1 MAIIKRVSLLTGSEN
16 TMDLPVKSDRVTSW
30 LQSRL
35 RDPCS
40 TPLIQDAFPELNNEQ
55 REFILT
61 GSTGDEWERL
71 SDEL

>member
-16 TMDLPVKSDRVTSW
+16 TMDLPVKSDRVTNW
-30 LQSRL
+30 LQSRE
-35 RDPCS
+35 RDPRS

-61 GSTGDEWERL
+61 GSTGDEWGRL
-71 SDEL
+71 L

>member
-35 RDPCS
+35 RDPRS

>member
-1 MAIIKRVSLLTGSEN
+1 MGIVKRVSLLTGSEN
-16 TMDLPVKSDRVTSW
+16 EMDLPVESNRVTNW
-30 LQSRL
+30 LQSRE
-35 RDPCS
+35 RDPQS

-71 SDEL
+71 L

>member
-1 MAIIKRVSLLTGSEN
+1 MTGSEN
-16 TMDLPVKSDRVTSW
+16 EMDLPVSPERVSNW
-30 LQSRL
+30 LESRE
-35 RDPCS
+35 RDPQL

-71 SDEL
+71 L